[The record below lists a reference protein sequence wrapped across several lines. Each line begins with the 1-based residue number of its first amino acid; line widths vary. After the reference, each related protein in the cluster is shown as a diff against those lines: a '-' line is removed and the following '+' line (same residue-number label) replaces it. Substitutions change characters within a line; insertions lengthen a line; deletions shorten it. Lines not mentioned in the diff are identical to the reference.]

1 MQRMVKIENVE
12 SENTISKTKSLKD
25 LVKAARG
32 QTSNFVGQKSRQ
44 NENAQ
49 IFKENIERD
58 LT

>member
-1 MQRMVKIENVE
+1 MVKIENVE

-44 NENAQ
+44 NENA
-49 IFKENIERD
+49 
-58 LT
+58 